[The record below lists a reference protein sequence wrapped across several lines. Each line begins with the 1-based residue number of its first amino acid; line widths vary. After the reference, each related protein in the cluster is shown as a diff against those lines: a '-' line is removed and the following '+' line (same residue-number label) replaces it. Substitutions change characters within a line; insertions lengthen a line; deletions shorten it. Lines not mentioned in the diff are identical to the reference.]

1 MRREYILLRE
11 LNAEGNRPFAE
22 IERKYNFGHGTARYV
37 FEKLKEKGLILRL
50 TLTMNKYNVKYNAI
64 IVTRIVNESIFI
76 KDRERI
82 LRYIIKDYDALANRF
97 ALVGETLAPFGNMF
111 IVPILREGELETE
124 LEWLNMQIG
133 GIKLDS
139 SIVTQIIL
147 GGLCYRRL
155 DNRYSKQTQMLV
167 SEYKAEPPKDIPNY
181 FIG

>member
-1 MRREYILLRE
+1 
-11 LNAEGNRPFAE
+11 
-22 IERKYNFGHGTARYV
+22 
-37 FEKLKEKGLILRL
+37 
-50 TLTMNKYNVKYNAI
+50 
-64 IVTRIVNESIFI
+64 
-76 KDRERI
+76 
-82 LRYIIKDYDALANRF
+82 
-97 ALVGETLAPFGNMF
+97 MF